1 MELTDKN
8 TSTIIV
14 NIHGLLGEQDGVQ
27 IEFEE
32 ELLVEEGEF
41 VLDEVNYQI
50 VRIINEDVE
59 CPIVYVVVLDILRQT
74 WTPESVKVFA
84 KVMSSSLQK
93 ILNNINGDS
102 SPVELQGLA
111 GSSKALI
118 ISLLSNKSR
127 SSLGETFP
135 VVVVCESFDI
145 AEVLLHDIYYYFGK
159 EGVYFFPFW
168 DVLPYD
174 NFSPQK
180 ELIAQRFQTL
190 AALLNQQVR

>member
-1 MELTDKN
+1 
-8 TSTIIV
+8 
-14 NIHGLLGEQDGVQ
+14 
-27 IEFEE
+27 
-32 ELLVEEGEF
+32 
-41 VLDEVNYQI
+41 
-50 VRIINEDVE
+50 
-59 CPIVYVVVLDILRQT
+59 
-74 WTPESVKVFA
+74 
-84 KVMSSSLQK
+84 MSSSLHK

-102 SPVELQGLA
+102 APVELQGLA

-118 ISLLSNKSR
+118 VSMISNKSG
-127 SSLGETFP
+127 SSLVETFP

-174 NFSPQK
+174 NFSPHK

-190 AALLNQQVR
+190 AALMNQQLRILITTPNALMQFILPRNDFLKNTFLI